1 VVLHVQRKRLTA
13 GTTAIALFC
22 VAALLSEASA
32 DASPATT
39 IPGDGVYV
47 VGVDVQPGTYVSSN
61 SGYCSWYRLS
71 GLSGDAHDIIA
82 SDNTASGKM
91 YATISP
97 SDKAFKTYS
106 CATWQLVSQSPAAAS
121 APAAASYPSPSA
133 PSSTTGPNFRTQSG
147 RVLCAVTPDPTLS
160 SLGPDGV
167 VCEGQFTQQGAQ
179 FNAVTTGDG
188 SFYWQDANL
197 AAFDP
202 TVQMA
207 YGQTYH
213 RGNWTIYH
221 DGSGTRFTN
230 NKTGHGMF
238 VSIDNVY
245 AF

>member
-1 VVLHVQRKRLTA
+1 MPIYRWRRLTSA
-13 GTTAIALFC
+13 
-22 VAALLSEASA
+22 AALLAVASLLNQASA
-32 DASPATT
+32 DASPAST

-71 GLSGDAHDIIA
+71 GLSGDAQDIIA
-82 SDNTASGKM
+82 SDNTSSGKM

-106 CATWQLVSQSPAAAS
+106 CATWQLVSPAAN
-121 APAAASYPSPSA
+121 AASVPTTASSPST

-160 SLGPDGV
+160 MLGPDGV
-167 VCEGQFTQQGAQ
+167 VCEGQFTQPGAQ
-179 FNAVTTGDG
+179 FNAATTGDG
-188 SFYWQDANL
+188 SFFWQDANL

-202 TVQMA
+202 TVQMT

-213 RGNWTIYH
+213 RGNWTIFH

-230 NKTGHGMF
+230 SKTGHGMF